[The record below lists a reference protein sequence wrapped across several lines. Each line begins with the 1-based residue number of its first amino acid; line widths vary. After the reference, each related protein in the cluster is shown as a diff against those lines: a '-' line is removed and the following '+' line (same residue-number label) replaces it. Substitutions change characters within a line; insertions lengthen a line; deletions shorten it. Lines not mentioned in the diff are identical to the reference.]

1 MKKFFLFV
9 VCCFTA
15 LCSFGQS
22 QITDKGLIYSE
33 GGFKIIKVGEQNIG
47 YSTGLYSNDGK
58 VLVMMLKND
67 CNDGLLIAY
76 GTEVIAKNAFRAFS
90 LGWTVRIPS
99 TVKYID
105 PGAFSGM
112 KDGSTCEYGMYIDD
126 IKTKQIMADD
136 AAAVSKV
143 NVDENA
149 KEVARFNLQGQKL
162 SKPDKGINIVQL
174 ANHAAKKVLVK

>member
-33 GGFKIIKVGEQNIG
+33 GGFKIIKVGDQNMG
-47 YSTGLYSNDGK
+47 YSSGLYSNDGK
-58 VLVMMLKND
+58 VLVMMVENHR
-67 CNDGLLIAY
+67 NDGFLIAY
-76 GTEVIAKNAFRAFS
+76 GTEVIAKNTFRN
-90 LGWTVRIPS
+90 GWMVRIPS

-112 KDGSTCEYGMYIDD
+112 KDGSTCDYLIYIDD

-174 ANHAAKKVLVK
+174 ANHTAKKVLVK